1 MLNKAVYGFEPTI
14 ILSSLK
20 RTYVRTKRA
29 AISQDQLRV

>member
-1 MLNKAVYGFEPTI
+1 MLNKAVSGFEPTI